1 MSDITVQ
8 QPDIIGLTVTSPN
21 VLQLTVT
28 EPAPV
33 VLSLSEG
40 STFNVTVNANLPLD
54 DLTDVTITS
63 AAYRDNLTYNGSA
76 WVNLKD
82 EYFVTA
88 YSDVA
93 LTNGTSNQS
102 VFASGNDSINLPG
115 ASSWL
120 LQGSYVIASG
130 IVTHTTAI
138 NFFEAGLGGNGKC
151 NFRVM
156 SFPAG
161 TYGTTGRT
169 QDTSAWNSSAG
180 GAINATNTGALT
192 VITFEGVYTCL
203 DSVTF
208 TPQVKFSAAP
218 GGTNLTKAGSYLRL
232 TRLFLTDFGIA
243 DAEWT

>member
-1 MSDITVQ
+1 MSDITIE
-8 QPDIIGLTVTSPN
+8 QPDIIGLSVTSPN

-33 VLSLSEG
+33 ILSIGLG
-40 STFNVTVNANLPLD
+40 STFNVSANLALD

-63 AAYRDNLTYNGSA
+63 PAWRDNLVYDGGGWINR
-76 WVNLKD
+76 KD
-82 EYFVTA
+82 EYVVTS

-93 LTNGTSNQS
+93 LSNVSTAQS
-102 VFASGNDSINLPG
+102 VFATANDSIQLP
-115 ASSWL
+115 ANSSWL

-130 IVTHTTAI
+130 TTTHTTAI
-138 NFFEAGLGGNGKC
+138 NFLEAGLGGNGTC
-151 NFRVM
+151 HFRVL

-169 QDTSAWNSSAG
+169 QDTSAWNTSTG
-180 GAINATNTGALT
+180 GVINATNTGALT
-192 VITFEGVYTCL
+192 CIQFEGLYNCL
-203 DSVTF
+203 DAVTF

-232 TRLFLTDFGIA
+232 TRLFPADYTAA
-243 DAEWT
+243 DAEWA

>member
-1 MSDITVQ
+1 MSDITIE
-8 QPDIIGLTVTSPN
+8 QPDIIGLSVTSPN

-33 VLSLSEG
+33 ILSIGSG
-40 STFNVTVNANLPLD
+40 STFNVSANLALD
-54 DLTDVTITS
+54 GLTDVTITS
-63 AAYRDNLTYNGSA
+63 PAWRDNLVYDGSG
-76 WVNLKD
+76 WINRKD
-82 EYFVTA
+82 EYVVTA

-93 LTNGTSNQS
+93 LTNGTAAQS
-102 VFASGNDSINLPG
+102 VFASANDSISLPA

-130 IVTHTTAI
+130 TTTHTTAI
-138 NFFEAGLGGNGKC
+138 NFVEAGLGGNGTC
-151 NFRVM
+151 HFRVL

-169 QDTSAWNSSAG
+169 QDTVAFQTAAG
-180 GAINATNTGALT
+180 GVINATNTGALT
-192 VITFEGVYTCL
+192 AISFEGVYTCL
-203 DSVTF
+203 DSVIF

-232 TRLFLTDFGIA
+232 TRLFTADFNAA
-243 DAEWT
+243 DADWT